1 VVAAGLSVAR
11 PPLPVDVVEPAEA
24 APAAYGAAPAE
35 PLRAAAKKHLRGLG
49 NRLPPHMRIGKDR
62 VSEGVLEH
70 LSTLLERHELVKV
83 KLLDAAPGEALEVA
97 GALCAGT
104 GAELVHEIGGVI
116 LLFRRSTRDPVI
128 VLPGERRHPPR
139 LGG

>member
-1 VVAAGLSVAR
+1 MVAAGLSVGRA
-11 PPLPVDVVEPAEA
+11 PLPVDVVAPE
-24 APAAYGAAPAE
+24 APAPAYAAAPAE

-49 NRLPPHMRIGKDR
+49 NRLAPQMRIGKDR
-62 VSEGVLEH
+62 VSEGVIDH
-70 LSTLLERHELVKV
+70 LSGLLERHELVKL
-83 KLLDAAPGEALEVA
+83 KLLDAEPGEAAEVA
-97 GALCAGT
+97 GALCAAT
-104 GAELVHEIGGVI
+104 GAELVHEIGGVM

>member
-1 VVAAGLSVAR
+1 MVAAGLSVGRA
-11 PPLPVDVVEPAEA
+11 PLPLDLVEPE
-24 APAAYGAAPAE
+24 APAPAYAAAPAE

-62 VSEGVLEH
+62 VSEGVLGH
-70 LSTLLERHELVKV
+70 LATLLERHELVKV

-128 VLPGERRHPPR
+128 VLPGERRRPPR

>member
-1 VVAAGLSVAR
+1 MVAAGLSVGR
-11 PPLPVDVVEPAEA
+11 TPLPVDIVAPE
-24 APAAYGAAPAE
+24 APAPAYGAAPAE

-49 NRLPPHMRIGKDR
+49 NRLAPHMRIGKDR
-62 VSEGVLEH
+62 VSEGVVDH
-70 LSTLLERHELVKV
+70 LSGLLERHELVKL
-83 KLLDAAPGEALEVA
+83 KLLDAAPGEAAEVA
-97 GALCAGT
+97 DALCAAT
-104 GAELVHEIGGVI
+104 GAELVHEIGGVM